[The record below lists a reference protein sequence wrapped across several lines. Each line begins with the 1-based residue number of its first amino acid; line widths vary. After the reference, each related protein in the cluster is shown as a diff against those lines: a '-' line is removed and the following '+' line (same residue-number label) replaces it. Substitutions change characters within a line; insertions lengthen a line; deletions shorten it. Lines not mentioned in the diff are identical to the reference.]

1 MPMFQTD
8 PIDSLVNN
16 LPEQNVTTYMLKALD
31 YLAPG
36 EWTNTNNFDA
46 LITETT
52 GISDAGRVAVIRTRA
67 LQLYNVE
74 DSNYQKAMW
83 LYQAVDL
90 SDTALAA
97 AALANKVGEQI
108 PFLSILS
115 KLTPKADVSQSI
127 DLGLK
132 LVAEALAYSLLNG
145 IKEDSVGDFVGSL
158 AEYGQANLMRM
169 ATLVAVDGLI
179 PLGPD
184 FVSKAGEA
192 ISGLNTSALRN
203 NAIFQRIGNLIP
215 GDDEGAQL
223 GFVQNT
229 FGAASNWMQDF
240 RAKRNL
246 TPENIRGSLQSAI
259 AFTDDKLDYLS
270 AFLDAT
276 TNYYTHTGVQTVAR
290 QVITDAS

>member
-1 MPMFQTD
+1 MSIFQTE
-8 PIDSLVNN
+8 PIDSLVDN
-16 LPEQNVTTYMLKALD
+16 LPEQNITTYMLKALD

-36 EWTNTNNFDA
+36 EWANVNNFDA
-46 LITETT
+46 LITATT
-52 GISDAGRVAVIRTRA
+52 GLTDPAHVAEIHQQAMV
-67 LQLYNVE
+67 LYTAE
-74 DSNYQKAMW
+74 ESNYQKAMW

-97 AALANKVGEQI
+97 AALANKLGEQI
-108 PFLSILS
+108 QILSILS

-145 IKEDSVGDFVGSL
+145 LQEDSVGDFVGSL
-158 AEYGQANLMRM
+158 ANYGQANLMRM

-184 FVSKAGEA
+184 FVIRAGEA

-203 NAIFQRIGNLIP
+203 NAIFQRIGSLIP

-229 FGAASNWMQDF
+229 FTSASTWMQNF
-240 RAKRNL
+240 RQKSNL
-246 TPENIRGSLQSAI
+246 TPENIRRSLQSAI

-290 QVITDAS
+290 HVIEDAR

>member
-1 MPMFQTD
+1 MFQTD

-16 LPEQNVTTYMLKALD
+16 LPQQNVTTYMLKALD

-67 LQLYNVE
+67 LERYNAE
-74 DSNYQKAMW
+74 DSHYQKAMW

-108 PFLSILS
+108 QFLSILT

-132 LVAEALAYSLLNG
+132 LVAEALAYSQLKGL
-145 IKEDSVGDFVGSL
+145 KADSVGDFVGSL
-158 AEYGQANLMRM
+158 ADYGQANLMRM

-184 FVSKAGEA
+184 FVAKAGEA
-192 ISGLNTSALRN
+192 IGGLNTSGLRN

-229 FGAASNWMQDF
+229 FASASSWMQDF

-246 TPENIRGSLQSAI
+246 TPENIRRSLQSAI

-290 QVITDAS
+290 QVIGDSA